1 MSALQNTVRADVQ
14 ATQAYVVAN
23 ATGMVKLDAMENP
36 HELPLALRE
45 ELAERLKHAA
55 LNRYPEPQMPA
66 LESALRQAFDIPED
80 AAVLFGNGSDE
91 LIDIVIRTC
100 CMPGDVVLSPVPTFV
115 MYAVSSQWAH
125 ARFVG
130 VDFNADLSLNLPALL
145 QAIDAHKPKVVFLAY
160 PNNPTGVAM
169 RKADIDAVIQAAPGL
184 VVVDEA
190 YEAFADESFM
200 PDVLKH
206 PNVLVLRTLS
216 KLGLAGIRLGYAVA
230 SKDWIS
236 QIDKV
241 RPPYNVN
248 ILTRIAAE
256 FALRHHGV
264 LDDQAARLREN
275 RAKLSAALKR
285 LAAPRKGME
294 VFDSHANFLL
304 FRVPQAQQ
312 VFELLKNEGI
322 LIKYVGKMHPLLQ
335 DCLRVTVSTDAEN
348 QSFLTALEVALNQ
361 LS

>member
-1 MSALQNTVRADVQ
+1 MAALETTVRADVQ

-23 ATGMVKLDAMENP
+23 AQGMLKLDAMENP

-45 ELAERLKHAA
+45 ELAERLKNAA

-66 LESALRQAFDIPED
+66 LESALRQAFDMPDE

-100 CMPGDVVLSPVPTFV
+100 CMPGDVVMSPVPTFV

-130 VDFNADLSLNLPALL
+130 VDFNADLSLNLPAML
-145 QAIDAHKPKVVFLAY
+145 QAIAEHKPKVVFLAY

-169 RKADIDAVIQAAPGL
+169 SKADIEAVVKASPGL

-200 PDVLKH
+200 PDVLKY

-230 SKDWIS
+230 SKAWIA

-264 LDDQAARLREN
+264 LADQAARLCSN
-275 RAKLSAALKR
+275 RTSLSKALESLAKSHA
-285 LAAPRKGME
+285 GME

-304 FRVPQAQQ
+304 FRVPEAHR

-322 LIKYVGKMHPLLQ
+322 LIKYVGKMHPLLK
-335 DCLRVTVSTDAEN
+335 DCLRVTVSTEAEN
-348 QSFLTALEVALNQ
+348 QTFLTALEVALNR